1 MTIMKKTLLLAAL
14 AAFSVCAAAQPA
26 NHPLPVR
33 PDTLRILAIA
43 NSFGD
48 DGTQWL
54 PGLLEGAGIHNVIVA
69 RLYIGGCSLERHCK
83 EYRDNLQNYRYD
95 KSKANRWERIADKTG
110 LLTGLEDEPWDVVTI
125 QERSGYSGDWSHF
138 EPWIGELI
146 GIIRR
151 HCTNPDAAIVWHGT
165 WAYARSSHHKD
176 FPWYGNN
183 QMIMYKG
190 ILDCQEKLQAKYNI
204 PIVIPSGTAVQ
215 NARWTPGL
223 ENGKDLTRDGYHLD
237 KGYTRY
243 LAACT
248 WFETLVRPTCGKSV
262 KGNPFR
268 MQGTEF
274 EIPAPRARKLQR
286 IAARTVRQQQ

>member
-1 MTIMKKTLLLAAL
+1 MKKTLLLAAL

-54 PGLLEGAGIHNVIVA
+54 PDLLEGAGIHNVIVA

-110 LLTGLEDEPWDVVTI
+110 LLTGLEDEPW
-125 QERSGYSGDWSHF
+125 
-138 EPWIGELI
+138 IGELI

-183 QMIMYKG
+183 QMINRAKVK
-190 ILDCQEKLQAKYNI
+190 ILPALYIISDMFQGNSM
-204 PIVIPSGTAVQ
+204 PS
-215 NARWTPGL
+215 
-223 ENGKDLTRDGYHLD
+223 
-237 KGYTRY
+237 
-243 LAACT
+243 
-248 WFETLVRPTCGKSV
+248 
-262 KGNPFR
+262 
-268 MQGTEF
+268 
-274 EIPAPRARKLQR
+274 I
-286 IAARTVRQQQ
+286 